1 MLNPE
6 KYSKL
11 LKYPVKDKI
20 LVVFKKKKKRHS
32 QPVSKYKA
40 FRIIYLI

>member
-20 LVVFKKKKKRHS
+20 LVVFKKKKKNAIPSPFLNIR
-32 QPVSKYKA
+32 
-40 FRIIYLI
+40 RLE

>member
-20 LVVFKKKKKRHS
+20 LVVFKKKKNAIPSPFLNIR
-32 QPVSKYKA
+32 
-40 FRIIYLI
+40 RLE

>member
-20 LVVFKKKKKRHS
+20 LVVFKKKKTPFPAR
-32 QPVSKYKA
+32 
-40 FRIIYLI
+40 F